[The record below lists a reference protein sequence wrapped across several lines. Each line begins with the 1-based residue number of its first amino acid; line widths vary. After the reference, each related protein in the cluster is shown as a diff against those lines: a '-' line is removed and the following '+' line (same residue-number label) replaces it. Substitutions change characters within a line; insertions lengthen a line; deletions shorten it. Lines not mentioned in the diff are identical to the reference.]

1 MGYGFAS
8 VEKTTGYSI
17 ATVEEYTLQDLGG
30 LDTAIT
36 ISGAGDGI
44 GPAEPDFVWFGITER
59 MKELTILFYYTFRAK
74 QYRPIIGRNV
84 YRNVNLIHG
93 GLLQIKSR

>member
-44 GPAEPDFVWFGITER
+44 GPAEPDFVWFGIIER
-59 MKELTILFYYTFRAK
+59 MKESTILFT
-74 QYRPIIGRNV
+74 
-84 YRNVNLIHG
+84 IHSVPNNTVQSLDKTCTG
-93 GLLQIKSR
+93 MST